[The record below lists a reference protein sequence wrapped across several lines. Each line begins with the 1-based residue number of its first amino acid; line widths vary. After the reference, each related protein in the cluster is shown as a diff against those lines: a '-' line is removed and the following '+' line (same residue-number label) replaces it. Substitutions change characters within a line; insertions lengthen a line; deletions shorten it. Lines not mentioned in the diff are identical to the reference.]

1 MQSSMSPAQQFQT
14 SQSFLGPGSVSLP
27 HHLVS
32 PYSYSSSPAQS
43 QSKFSHHFSPV
54 RPEPV
59 PASGSWTPHSQI
71 SSPASLDSTGDTSSP
86 TSPLSPGCRD
96 QQWYH
101 QPSPFYSTPSF
112 GPPNTVAPPSSLQH
126 RPLTMCSGGE
136 VTGGP
141 RLPGGASRWSR
152 TLGRATP
159 PGTTGAL
166 PTLWPLSTWS
176 TVPPTSPE
184 QVCRIM
190 QEDCWTYIMWQ
201 VLASRT
207 EV

>member
-126 RPLTMCSGGE
+126 RPLDNVFG
-136 VTGGP
+136 
-141 RLPGGASRWSR
+141 GGAHRGAPPPRGGIEMVQDTRESYAARHYGGSANTVAPLNVVHSPANLSRAG
-152 TLGRATP
+152 L
-159 PGTTGAL
+159 
-166 PTLWPLSTWS
+166 
-176 TVPPTSPE
+176 
-184 QVCRIM
+184 
-190 QEDCWTYIMWQ
+190 
-201 VLASRT
+201 
-207 EV
+207 